1 MEKELQDFTRGNI
14 PRQFA
19 VFAAPLLFSSLFQIV
34 YNMADMVVVGRAL
47 GQTGLSA
54 VSVGGDIAH
63 FLTFLAMGFSNA
75 GQIIIAQY
83 VGAGKRDKIGRFI
96 ATLFTALMAGSVV
109 LSGVCLALR
118 EGLLRVMNTPQ
129 EAYEGALA
137 YTTVCALGLAFI
149 YGYNAVSAVLRGLGD
164 AIHPFLFI
172 SFAVVLNIILD
183 LLFVFVLSWGCA
195 GAALATVISQGASFA
210 LSALF
215 LLKKRRSLDI
225 WREGESA
232 AWGDKAM
239 LAALCKLGFP
249 MAIKS
254 AAVQFSKLSVN
265 AWLNTYGVSVSAMSG
280 IANKV
285 NSVSNL
291 ISNVA
296 NTTGSAMIGQNIGAQ
311 KFERVPRVLATVA
324 CVTVGSAAVM
334 SAVLLCWPQQV
345 FGLFTNEQAVL
356 DIARQYLPVAFVTF
370 GATALRGPMNA
381 LIDGSGNYKLN
392 FLTAILDGI
401 VMRLGLAAL
410 LGKALG
416 MGYVGFWL
424 GDALAGYTPAL
435 IGAFYL
441 ASGRWKKRAIS

>member
-1 MEKELQDFTRGNI
+1 MENKPQDFTRGSI
-14 PRQFA
+14 PGQFTA
-19 VFAAPLLFSSLFQIV
+19 FAAPLLFSSLFQIV
-34 YNMADMVVVGRAL
+34 YNLADMVVVGRAL
-47 GQTGLSA
+47 GQAGLSA
-54 VSVGGDIAH
+54 VSVGGDITH

-83 VGAGKRDKIGRFI
+83 VGAGKREKIGPFVV
-96 ATLFTALMAGSVV
+96 TLLTALMAGSVV

-118 EGLLRVMNTPQ
+118 EGLLHLMNTPAA
-129 EAYEGALA
+129 AYEGALA

-164 AIHPFLFI
+164 AKHPFLFI

-183 LLFVFVLSWGCA
+183 GLFVFVLSWGCA
-195 GAALATVISQGASFA
+195 GAALATVISQGASFV
-210 LSALF
+210 LSAVF
-215 LLKKRRSLDI
+215 LLKKRKLLGV
-225 WREGESA
+225 WREGEGA
-232 AWGDKAM
+232 RWGDKAM

-249 MAIKS
+249 MALKS

-265 AWLNTYGVSVSAMSG
+265 AWLNAYGVGVSAMSG

-285 NSVSNL
+285 NSVSSL

-296 NTTGSAMIGQNIGAQ
+296 NTTGSAMIGQNIGAR
-311 KFERVPRVLATVA
+311 KFERVPRILATVA
-324 CVTVGSAAVM
+324 CVTAGSAVLM

-345 FGLFTNEQAVL
+345 FGLFTKEQAVL
-356 DIARQYLPVAFVTF
+356 DIARQYLPTALVTF
-370 GATALRGPMNA
+370 GATATRGPMNA

-392 FLTAILDGI
+392 FLTALLDGI
-401 VMRLGLAAL
+401 VMRLGLAVL
-410 LGKALG
+410 LGRIVG

-435 IGAFYL
+435 IGVFYL
-441 ASGRWKKRAIS
+441 ASGTWKKRIVN